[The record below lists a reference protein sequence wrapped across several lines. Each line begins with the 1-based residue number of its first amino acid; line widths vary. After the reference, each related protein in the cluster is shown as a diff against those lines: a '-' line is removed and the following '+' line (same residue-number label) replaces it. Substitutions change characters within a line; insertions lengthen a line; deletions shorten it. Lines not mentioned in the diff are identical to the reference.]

1 MPDEEIHEKV
11 QNVFRSVFE
20 DPNFLISDELHAG
33 MVPKW
38 DSLLH
43 ITLITEVERAFSVR
57 FRNAEIAR
65 LNNVGSLKAL
75 VGKHV
80 RR

>member
-1 MPDEEIHEKV
+1 MQDEQIHDKV

-20 DPNFLISDELHAG
+20 DPGFLISDELHAG

-43 ITLITEVERAFSVR
+43 ITLITEVEREFGVR
-57 FRNAEIAR
+57 FRNAEVAR

-75 VGKHV
+75 VAKHI
-80 RR
+80 RK